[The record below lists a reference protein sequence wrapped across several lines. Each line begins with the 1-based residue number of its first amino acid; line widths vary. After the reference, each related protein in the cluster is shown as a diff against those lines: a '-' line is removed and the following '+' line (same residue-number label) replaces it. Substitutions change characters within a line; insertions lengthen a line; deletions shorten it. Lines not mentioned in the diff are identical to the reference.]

1 MSKNSIFVF
10 ARISPKDENFEEA
23 RNAILNI
30 LQKTREEP
38 GCRQF
43 ELHENEND
51 DKKCLFLY
59 EEWESDSALE
69 EHYLKPY
76 TSQVFENYK
85 QWLAEPVEIV
95 KMRKCI
101 TA

>member
-1 MSKNSIFVF
+1 MPDNSLFVF

-23 RNAILNI
+23 KNAILNI

-43 ELHENEND
+43 ELHENGEERS
-51 DKKCLFLY
+51 LFLY
-59 EEWESDSALE
+59 EEWESESALE

-85 QWLAEPVEIV
+85 QWLVAPVEIV
-95 KMRKCI
+95 KMKKCI
-101 TA
+101 AV

>member
-1 MSKNSIFVF
+1 MSENSLFVF

-23 RNAILNI
+23 KNAILNI
-30 LQKTREEP
+30 LQRTREEP

-43 ELHENEND
+43 ELHENNEERN
-51 DKKCLFLY
+51 LFLY
-59 EEWESDSALE
+59 EEWESESALE

-76 TSQVFENYK
+76 TLQVFENYK
-85 QWLAEPVEIV
+85 QWLAVPVEIV
-95 KMRKCI
+95 KMSKCI